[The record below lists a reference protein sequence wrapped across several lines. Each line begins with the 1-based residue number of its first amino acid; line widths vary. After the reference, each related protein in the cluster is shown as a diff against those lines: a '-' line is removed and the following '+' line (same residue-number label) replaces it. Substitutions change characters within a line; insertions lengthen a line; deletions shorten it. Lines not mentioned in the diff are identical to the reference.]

1 MGQRTFEA
9 EALLDAMEE
18 PKVRHVCN
26 EPSNVSFLPMF
37 VHVRIKSFPIIPR
50 EGFRRLEKTIRLP
63 FTRSRHNREQ
73 NPCTNACVTK
83 PDHVA
88 WSVVVLM
95 RYVAFSRGRGLE
107 ARMAKIAVSLPV
119 SVPD

>member
-1 MGQRTFEA
+1 MRWKNPRYGTFAMNLRTCLLGQRV
-9 EALLDAMEE
+9 
-18 PKVRHVCN
+18 VRVRN
-26 EPSNVSFLPMF
+26 E
-37 VHVRIKSFPIIPR
+37 SFPIIPR

-107 ARMAKIAVSLPV
+107 ARMAKIAVTLPV